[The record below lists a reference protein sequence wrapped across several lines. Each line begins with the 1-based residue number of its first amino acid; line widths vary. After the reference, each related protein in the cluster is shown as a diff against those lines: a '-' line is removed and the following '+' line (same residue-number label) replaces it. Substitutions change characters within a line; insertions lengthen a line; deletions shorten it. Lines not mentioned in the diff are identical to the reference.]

1 MYTIET
7 IKKEIRRV
15 KLQRLLT
22 FNKTKRIELDNRL
35 NDLIQ
40 WSGVMF
46 HIQKYKKYYDE
57 NTR

>member
-22 FNKTKRIELDNRL
+22 SNKTKRIELDNKL
-35 NDLIQ
+35 NDLIK
-40 WSGVMF
+40 WRGVMF

-57 NTR
+57 NIR

>member
-22 FNKTKRIELDNRL
+22 FNKTKRIELDNKL

-46 HIQKYKKYYDE
+46 HMQKYKKYYDE
-57 NTR
+57 NIR